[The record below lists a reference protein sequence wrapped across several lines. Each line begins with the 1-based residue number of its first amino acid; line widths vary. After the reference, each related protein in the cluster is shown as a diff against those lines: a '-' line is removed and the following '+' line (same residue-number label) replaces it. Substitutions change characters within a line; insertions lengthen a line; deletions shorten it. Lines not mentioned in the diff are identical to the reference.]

1 MSFLKKLL
9 GTTDAMA
16 EARKAVPAAGGSAP
30 HGWNV
35 TSPEVEQTDT
45 EVILRMDASGLDA
58 SSLESS
64 VDGDALVVKAHG
76 TTDTGSNVSLNE
88 RFKVAARVTSPR
100 RPCPMRT
107 ASWSSASRS
116 LRFRISRARSRAR
129 RGRGSGVPVSDTVPS
144 ASPKSL
150 ASDGIV
156 VAVRFA
162 CRHFSSRPGVG
173 HGYGSVTCV
182 PQEATSTRPS
192 CARDSTASRSRSAK
206 GRSDSATSR
215 SVCARR

>member
-58 SSLESS
+58 SSLENS

-88 RFKVAARVTSPR
+88 RFKVAGAGDL
-100 RPCPMRT
+100 T
-107 ASWSSASRS
+107 AATVSYEDGK
-116 LRFRISRARSRAR
+116 LVVRI
-129 RGRGSGVPVSDTVPS
+129 
-144 ASPKSL
+144 PKS
-150 ASDGIV
+150 S
-156 VAVRFA
+156 FPNQ
-162 CRHFSSRPGVG
+162 SS
-173 HGYGSVTCV
+173 S
-182 PQEATSTRPS
+182 
-192 CARDSTASRSRSAK
+192 
-206 GRSDSATSR
+206 
-215 SVCARR
+215 